1 MPPVLRTLLGVSIF
15 LVLGLSL
22 GVVDRRAADGAR
34 TPGVGSVSGAV
45 VGTARYRVVLTP
57 TAASTTSP
65 GDHVIE
71 GRGRFFRD
79 DAVPTGRYAVS
90 IIAEPDSVQPHL
102 IVFLPIPA
110 GAERLAPNSEA
121 FTRLASA
128 MSDLARVA
136 RAGDV
141 AALEP
146 FFDERFRGS
155 SGQTRSEHI
164 ARASA
169 AAASTD
175 PQRFEITVE
184 DAFRAEDRW
193 FARLRYTG
201 SYRMRLSEE
210 QQTISSTFLSEL
222 RETPT
227 GFRFLTTD
235 VTSLP
240 GLSGIQALPREFRP
254 APDLATVLVRSG
266 ASVAMPH
273 AIVVDAALAAREH
286 DRD

>member
-1 MPPVLRTLLGVSIF
+1 MPPILRTLLGVSIF

-22 GVVDRRAADGAR
+22 GVVDRRAVEGASAR
-34 TPGVGSVSGAV
+34 GVGGVSGAV

-57 TAASTTSP
+57 ANASNNSS

-79 DAVPTGRYAVS
+79 EGVPTGRYGVS
-90 IIAEPDSVQPHL
+90 IIADSDAAQPRL

-110 GAERLAPNSEA
+110 GAERLAPTSDA
-121 FTRLASA
+121 FTRLANA
-128 MSDLARVA
+128 MSELARVA

-141 AALEP
+141 ESLER

-155 SGQTRSEHI
+155 SGQTRREQI
-164 ARASA
+164 ARATA
-169 AAASTD
+169 AATGSD
-175 PQRFEITVE
+175 SQRFEIAIE
-184 DAFRAEDRW
+184 DAFRAGDRW
-193 FARLRYTG
+193 FARLRYIGTFRVRPSG
-201 SYRMRLSEE
+201 E
-210 QQTISSTFLSEL
+210 QQTVSSTFLSEL

-235 VTSLP
+235 VVTVP

-266 ASVAMPH
+266 ATVAMPR
-273 AIVVDAALAAREH
+273 AVVVDASLATREH
-286 DRD
+286 DRG